1 MNVRPLDVRPLPVKP
16 LDWFK
21 TPGCKTLDVRLL
33 GVRPPDVRPPTVRP
47 LALINLKAILPSAS
61 CSVSRRLLTVPVLGF
76 FYKKSVDIFFY
87 CIQDQFWP
95 NLPSPCHDKC
105 QYTDLTWL
113 FCLQLQHHWWGGE
126 LSYASSSLVKIACV
140 QSLPPL
146 SDKIEDR
153 VSLLDFDWGE
163 EAVHRLLWRINVK
176 KEPRSTASQADF
188 LEHSVNSS
196 SVLFLLLFFTFSFDR
211 LKTSWDLVRPVHL
224 ADFCIFISVVCIP
237 SGLFFNASLDV
248 GAKVTVSY

>member
-1 MNVRPLDVRPLPVKP
+1 MINVNTQIWRDYFVYN
-16 LDWFK
+16 FS
-21 TPGCKTLDVRLL
+21 
-33 GVRPPDVRPPTVRP
+33 
-47 LALINLKAILPSAS
+47 I
-61 CSVSRRLLTVPVLGF
+61 
-76 FYKKSVDIFFY
+76 
-87 CIQDQFWP
+87 
-95 NLPSPCHDKC
+95 
-105 QYTDLTWL
+105 TDGG
-113 FCLQLQHHWWGGE
+113 GGE

-196 SVLFLLLFFTFSFDR
+196 SVLFLLIFFTFSFDR